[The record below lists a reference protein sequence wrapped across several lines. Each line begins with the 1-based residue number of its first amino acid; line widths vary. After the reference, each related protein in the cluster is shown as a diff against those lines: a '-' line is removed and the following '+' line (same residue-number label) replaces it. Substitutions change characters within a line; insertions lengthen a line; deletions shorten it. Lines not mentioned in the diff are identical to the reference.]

1 MRRRL
6 QVLYRFL
13 PVQLFLLHFRK
24 SQHLLVFWL
33 ILTLTITGHFA
44 ANFGARTL
52 FLAPEYFGRISF
64 SGMTILGASMAIFV
78 MSWHITTFII
88 HSKRMPF
95 IGATR
100 QAFLKYC
107 FNNSLL
113 PLLFLIFYSIV
124 TARYQ
129 WFEEK
134 KSILFIVVLQLGFYL
149 GFLLS
154 ILLSFAYFFRVGRD
168 LLKTVIAR
176 IANPSAVRGIIPY
189 DSLDYEFDIVRAE
202 TYLTET
208 LRIEHI
214 KELEQYPPRLLNTVL
229 RRHHRNV
236 VAATVFSLI
245 LLITLGIFS
254 ENPLFRIP
262 AGASFLILFSV
273 MTAVVGAANY
283 FLKSWEVLGWAFFI
297 VLLSWLARHQLF
309 DIRSKAY
316 GMNYNTSSRPVYDYD
331 HLLQLSTPQNIMAD
345 RQQGLATLALWKMR
359 QRQDKPPLVVINIS
373 GGGQRAAYWTFHSLQ
388 TLDSLSSG
396 FLFRHTVLMTGASG
410 GMIGGA
416 YWRSLNDLKQQGLI
430 TDLYQEQ
437 YRENMG
443 KDLLN
448 AIVFSLASID
458 MVSPLNKISVGGYSY
473 SRDRGYAMEQELI
486 ANTAG
491 VLDTRIG
498 DYKARE
504 ANGSLPT
511 LVYNSTIINDG
522 RKLLVSAQ
530 PVSYLTRP
538 VYSLT
543 DSTHPPL
550 DAVEFTR
557 LFAGQDALN
566 LRTTTALR
574 MSATFPLV
582 LPVIK
587 LPAKPELNI
596 MDAGMRDN
604 FGVETSMRYLRV
616 FADWIAENTGDIIF
630 LEIRDTREY
639 AVFPSD
645 EQNTLPSMM
654 ADPVFAIEKKWQA
667 FQSYN
672 QSYMKD
678 MAAAWFPGRFHIIN
692 LQYEPRQEKKKAA
705 LNFHLTQD
713 EKEDI
718 RAAIY
723 NQENTAST
731 KALLQLLQTGTPP

>member
-1 MRRRL
+1 MRRL
-6 QVLYRFL
+6 EPLYRFL

-24 SQHLLVFWL
+24 SQQLLLFWL
-33 ILTLTITGHFA
+33 VLTLTITGHFA
-44 ANFGARTL
+44 ATFGAKTL

-64 SGMTILGASMAIFV
+64 SGMVILGAAMAVFI

-107 FNNSLL
+107 INNSIL
-113 PLLFLIFYSIV
+113 PLLFLVFYSIV

-129 WFEEK
+129 WYEEK
-134 KSILFIVVLQLGFYL
+134 QSALFILILQLGFYL
-149 GFLLS
+149 GLFLS
-154 ILLSFAYFFRVGRD
+154 ILLSFAYFFRVDRD

-176 IANPSAVRGIIPY
+176 IANPLHLRGIIPY
-189 DSLDYEFDIVRAE
+189 DTLDYEFDLVHAD
-202 TYLTET
+202 TYLSET
-208 LRIEHI
+208 LRLEHI
-214 KELEQYPPRLLNTVL
+214 KELEQYHPRLLNAVL

-236 VAATVFSLI
+236 VVATLFSI
-245 LLITLGIFS
+245 MVLLVLGIFID
-254 ENPLFRIP
+254 NPLFRIP

-273 MTAVVGAANY
+273 MTAIVGAARY
-283 FLKSWEVLGWAFFI
+283 FLKSWEALGWVLLI
-297 VLLSWLARHQLF
+297 VLLSWLVQHHLF

-316 GMNYNTSSRPVYDYD
+316 GLNYKTSTRPAYDYD
-331 HLLQLSTPQNIMAD
+331 RLLELSAPQRYETD
-345 RQQGLATLALWKMR
+345 KQQGLSNLNNWKLR
-359 QRQDKPPLVVINIS
+359 QREEKPPLVVVNIS
-373 GGGQRAAYWTFHSLQ
+373 GGGMRAAYWTFHSLQ
-388 TLDSLSSG
+388 VMDSLSGGS
-396 FLFRHTVLMTGASG
+396 LFRHTVLVTGASG

-416 YWRSLNDLKQQGLI
+416 YWRALNDLRLQGRI
-430 TDLYQEQ
+430 QNVYHEQ

-448 AIVFSLASID
+448 AIMFSFASID
-458 MVSPLNKISVGGYSY
+458 FISPFNKISVAGYSY
-473 SRDRGYAMEQELI
+473 PKDRGYAMEQELI
-486 ANTAG
+486 ANTGG

-504 ANGSLPT
+504 AGGLVPT
-511 LVYNSTIINDG
+511 LVYNGTIINDG

-538 VYSLT
+538 AYSLA
-543 DSTHPPL
+543 DSTHPPI
-550 DAVEFTR
+550 DGVDFSAIFT
-557 LFAGQDALN
+557 AQDALN

-574 MSATFPLV
+574 MSATFPIM

-587 LPAKPELNI
+587 LPSNPELNI

-604 FGVETSMRYLRV
+604 FGVETSLRYLRV
-616 FADWIAENTGDIIF
+616 FSEWIAANTSRVIF
-630 LEIRDTREY
+630 LEIRDTREHE
-639 AVFPSD
+639 VFPSD
-645 EQNTLPSMM
+645 EQNTFPAMV
-654 ADPVFAIEKKWQA
+654 ADPVFAIEKKWEP

-678 MAAAWFPGRFHIIN
+678 MAEAWFPGRFHIIT
-692 LQYEPRQEKKKAA
+692 LQYQPQKDKKAAA

-713 EKEDI
+713 EKDDI
-718 RAAIY
+718 RAAIF
-723 NQENTAST
+723 NEENTASVH
-731 KALLQLLQTGTPP
+731 ALLQLLQ

>member
-6 QVLYRFL
+6 QDLYRFL

-24 SQHLLVFWL
+24 SQQLLIFWL
-33 ILTLTITGHFA
+33 VLTLTVTGHFA
-44 ANFGARTL
+44 ANFGAKTL

-64 SGMTILGASMAIFV
+64 AGMVILGAAMAVFV

-113 PLLFLIFYSIV
+113 PLLFLVFYSIV
-124 TARYQ
+124 SVRYQ

-134 KSILFIVVLQLGFYL
+134 KSVLFIFLLQLGFYL

-176 IANPSAVRGIIPY
+176 IANPSPVRGIIPY
-189 DSLDYEFDIVRAE
+189 DTLDYEFDMVRAD
-202 TYLTET
+202 TFLSET
-208 LRIEHI
+208 LRVEHI
-214 KELEQYPPRLLNTVL
+214 KELEQYHPRLLNTVL
-229 RRHHRNV
+229 RRHHRNAV
-236 VAATVFSLI
+236 VATFFSL
-245 LLITLGIFS
+245 LLLLTLGIFG

-273 MTAVVGAANY
+273 MTAIVGAANY
-283 FLKSWEVLGWAFFI
+283 FLKSWEALGW
-297 VLLSWLARHQLF
+297 VLFVLVFSWLVRHQLF
-309 DIRSKAY
+309 DIRSKAF
-316 GMNYNTSSRPVYDYD
+316 GLNYATATRPAYNYDY
-331 HLLQLSTPQNIMAD
+331 LLKLSAPGNIEQD
-345 RQQGLATLALWKMR
+345 RQRGLATLNNWKMR
-359 QRQDKPPLVVINIS
+359 QREDKPPLVVLNIS
-373 GGGQRAAYWTFHSLQ
+373 GGGQRAAYWTFHTLQ
-388 TLDSLSSG
+388 TLDSLSNGS
-396 FLFRHTVLMTGASG
+396 LFRHTVLITGASG
-410 GMIGGA
+410 GMIGGT
-416 YWRSLNDLKQQGLI
+416 YWRALNDLKLQGRI
-430 TDLYQEQ
+430 HQLYAAQ

-448 AIVFSLASID
+448 AIMFSFASID
-458 MVSPLNKISVGGYSY
+458 MVSPLNKISIGGYSY
-473 SRDRGYAMEQELI
+473 AKDRGYALEQELI
-486 ANTAG
+486 SNTG
-491 VLDTRIG
+491 SVLDTRIG

-504 ANGSLPT
+504 AGGILPT
-511 LVYNSTIINDG
+511 LVYNGTVINDG

-538 VYSLT
+538 VYSLP
-543 DSTHPPL
+543 DSTYPPL
-550 DAVEFTR
+550 DGVEFSR
-557 LFAGQDALN
+557 LFAAQDALN

-582 LPVIK
+582 LPVVK
-587 LPAKPELNI
+587 LPANPEVNI
-596 MDAGMRDN
+596 MDAGLRDN
-604 FGVETSMRYLRV
+604 FGVETSLRYLRV
-616 FADWIAENTGDIIF
+616 FADWIAANAGEVII
-630 LEIRDTREY
+630 LEIRDTREH
-639 AVFPSD
+639 AVFPSS
-645 EQNTLPSMM
+645 EQDNLPAMLT
-654 ADPVFAIEKKWQA
+654 DPIFAIEKKWEP

-678 MAAAWFPGRFHIIN
+678 MAAAWFPGRFHIITM
-692 LQYEPRQEKKKAA
+692 QYQPQQDKKAAA

-713 EKEDI
+713 EKDDI

-723 NQENTAST
+723 NTENTAST
-731 KALLQLLQTGTPP
+731 QALLRLLQ